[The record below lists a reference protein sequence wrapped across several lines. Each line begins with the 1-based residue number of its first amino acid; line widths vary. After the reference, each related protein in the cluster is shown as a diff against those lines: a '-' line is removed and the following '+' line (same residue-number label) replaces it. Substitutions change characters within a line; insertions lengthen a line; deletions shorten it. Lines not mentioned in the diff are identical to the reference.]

1 MSRALEALAETA
13 LTEERRIITSR
24 VLDAPRALVWR
35 AWTRPEH
42 VARWWGCEGFQVT
55 RCELDPTPGGAF
67 RLDLLGPDGTLYSCR
82 GRFREVVEPER
93 IVFEGDPD
101 ATHPCGIG
109 LPPDARV
116 VVRFEA
122 QDDKTRLTLETLFR
136 SAAARQAAVDTG
148 YAASWSGSLERL
160 AAVAAN
166 L

>member
-13 LTEERRIITSR
+13 LSEERRTLTSR
-24 VLDAPRALVWR
+24 VLDVPRALVWQ

-42 VARWWGCEGFQVT
+42 IARWWGCAGFVVT
-55 RCELDPTPGGAF
+55 RCELDPTPGGCL
-67 RLDLLGPDGTLYSCR
+67 RLDLLGPDGKLYPCR

-93 IVFEGDPD
+93 IVFEGDSD
-101 ATHPCGIG
+101 AGRPCGIG
-109 LPPDARV
+109 LPPGARV

-122 QDDKTRLTLETLFR
+122 QDGKTRLTLETLFK
-136 SAAARQAAVDTG
+136 SAVARQAAVDTG
-148 YAASWSGSLERL
+148 YGASWRGSLERL